1 MTYITHITH
10 TTHAA
15 MCCISCN
22 HLRFKRL
29 CIWYYANVYINFLN
43 NNKIKKGVVSMK
55 TLKQAKVGE
64 TVKVVK
70 LTGQGAVKRRIMD
83 MGITKG
89 VEIFIRK
96 VAPLGDPVEVTVRGY
111 ELSLRK
117 DDASMIEVE

>member
-1 MTYITHITH
+1 MIYITYIKHITL
-10 TTHAA
+10 AA
-15 MCCISCN
+15 MCFISFN
-22 HLRFKRL
+22 NLIFKRL
-29 CIWYYANVYINFLN
+29 CIRYYANVYINFLN